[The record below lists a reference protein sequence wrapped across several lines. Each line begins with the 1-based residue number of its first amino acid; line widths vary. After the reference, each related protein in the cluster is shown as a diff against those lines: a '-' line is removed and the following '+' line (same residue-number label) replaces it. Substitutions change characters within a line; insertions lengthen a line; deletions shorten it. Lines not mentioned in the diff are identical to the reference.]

1 MKHVAGIMKKLLPAI
16 FWIGIWEFAY
26 YIIHKDLLLASPL
39 QVLRKMSMIA
49 EPQFWTSAGMTV
61 FRSMT
66 AWMVATIMG
75 TILAVLCRFSS
86 MIKKLIDPVMSMIR
100 STPVASFIIL
110 ALVWLGSSD
119 APILAGFMMS
129 LPIVFSD
136 VSEGIRSSDKNLME
150 MADMFRFGKWK
161 TFMTVE
167 VPAFMPLLAESCV
180 TCIGLCFKATV
191 AAEVIGV
198 PRNAIGS
205 MMYDAKKYMET
216 DTLIA
221 WTLVVILISI
231 ILENVLGKLIRKGI
245 RHVYHS

>member
-1 MKHVAGIMKKLLPAI
+1 
-16 FWIGIWEFAY
+16 
-26 YIIHKDLLLASPL
+26 
-39 QVLRKMSMIA
+39 
-49 EPQFWTSAGMTV
+49 
-61 FRSMT
+61 
-66 AWMVATIMG
+66 
-75 TILAVLCRFSS
+75 
-86 MIKKLIDPVMSMIR
+86 
-100 STPVASFIIL
+100 
-110 ALVWLGSSD
+110 
-119 APILAGFMMS
+119 
-129 LPIVFSD
+129 
-136 VSEGIRSSDKNLME
+136 
-150 MADMFRFGKWK
+150 
-161 TFMTVE
+161 MTVE

-205 MMYDAKKYMET
+205 MMYDAKRYMET